1 MAKVYKL
8 IEISEYE
15 QLKKL
20 MHADNKSGVLEDDIK
35 YTHEA
40 KLKSEPRIVDSEE
53 TSNTSSS
60 SSSGDRKYK
69 SNFTE
74 CDWQTFEDCFKL
86 GDGGKIC
93 RKKIFKRQKQR

>member
-15 QLKKL
+15 GLKKL
-20 MHADNKSGVLEDDIK
+20 MHATENQDEQVEDK
-35 YTHEA
+35 NNNHED
-40 KLKSEPRIVDSEE
+40 KLRSDSRLVDSEE

-60 SSSGDRKYK
+60 SSIAPNKSK

-74 CDWQTFEDCFKL
+74 CDWLTFEDCFKL
-86 GDGGKIC
+86 CDGGKIC
-93 RKKIFKRQKQR
+93 RKKIHKRQK